1 MTDVDLEVESDL
13 EENLTEEDRNEAANV
28 FAKKVEIIG
37 GPPAGP
43 ATLEAKDACAWFGDR
58 LVLEGV
64 DLVMPKGALSGG
76 TANGMGAIDVQS
88 AVTETAGDRLRG
100 EAGA

>member
-43 ATLEAKDACAWFGDR
+43 ATLEAKDACAWFGYR

-64 DLVMPKGALSGG
+64 DLVMPKGKGVKTGNGKG
-76 TANGMGAIDVQS
+76 TSKTLAPQPLTQLLWPPRS
-88 AVTETAGDRLRG
+88 AKA
-100 EAGA
+100 